1 MRKLVTTVA
10 FLGSLAASATAQS
23 GAEITMPPKAEQSGL
38 FPFANKCL
46 TAQTFK
52 ISAVPPEDWL
62 RVEPA
67 TVGVGPDSSF
77 AVRVTVDTSGNR
89 NLGKYRS
96 SLMVVCTSCAATEP
110 PCLLDSKEF
119 PISLTI
125 ADVKAPGDFAPTAA
139 PGGFVPTA
147 APSVPL
153 PAITAEGV
161 LPRSMIQPDPPPS
174 ARKRLL
180 LLVALGLLAT
190 GVMG

>member
-96 SLMVVCTSCAATEP
+96 SLMVVCTSC
-110 PCLLDSKEF
+110 C
-119 PISLTI
+119 
-125 ADVKAPGDFAPTAA
+125 GYRTA
-139 PGGFVPTA
+139 
-147 APSVPL
+147 L
-153 PAITAEGV
+153 PAGLQRV
-161 LPRSMIQPDPPPS
+161 SNLPHDRGCQGAGRLRADSGAGRLRADGRAKCSSACHNSGRRAAAFYDP
-174 ARKRLL
+174 
-180 LLVALGLLAT
+180 T
-190 GVMG
+190 